1 MLVVM
6 TVSESAFGQI
16 VRDLRREKGLT
27 QGALG
32 AAAGYQGGAG
42 VTVSRIENGLLEP
55 SAERLE
61 GIATA
66 LGLTSR
72 DLLHLAAVRA
82 TTEREQSPSGVE
94 SFDHRIAAIQEV
106 NERRKSLATAYR
118 AYTEAGAAAD
128 SSFLAPFRAIAARME
143 GVEVED
149 APHVEP
155 EGGGDHNA
163 SAEAAYQLRLTTY
176 GVKEALARSSRIGSA
191 GGASFDSFAEVVAL
205 STVAAGAAAANA
217 SMTSA
222 MSSLGAA
229 LNVASSVR
237 GARSTGWLAVAGGVV
252 AGALVAALT
261 ASGAKRTRK
270 QRQVLDE
277 ELIKV
282 EEQIADTQ
290 PGLDAL
296 LEVLPAATRT
306 LNYIAVHAGHALHRW
321 DVVGASG
328 HVDWRSLGGL
338 DRARYEAF
346 TEIAAAQVAV
356 QTISV
361 RDLVE
366 SRGQELDRTKS
377 LVDEVLTQSWDRVTQ
392 QV

>member
-1 MLVVM
+1 MAV
-6 TVSESAFGQI
+6 TESAIGRI
-16 VRDLRREKGLT
+16 VHDLRREKGLT
-27 QGALG
+27 QAALG
-32 AAAGYQGGAG
+32 VAAGYQGGAG

-55 SAERLE
+55 SADRLE
-61 GIATA
+61 GIASA

-72 DLLHLAAVRA
+72 DLTDLAAARA
-82 TTEREQSPSGVE
+82 ASEREQSQNGVE

-106 NERRKSLATAYR
+106 NRRRKSLATAYR

-128 SSFLAPFRAIAARME
+128 SSFLAPLRAIAARME
-143 GVEVED
+143 GIEIEE
-149 APHVEP
+149 APH
-155 EGGGDHNA
+155 
-163 SAEAAYQLRLTTY
+163 AEAENGEVGNVRAEASYQLRLTTY

-191 GGASFDSFAEVVAL
+191 GGASFDSFADAVAL
-205 STVAAGAAAANA
+205 STVAAGAAAASA
-217 SMTSA
+217 SMTTA
-222 MSSLGAA
+222 MSGLGAA
-229 LNVASSVR
+229 LNVASSLR
-237 GARSTGWLAVAGGVV
+237 GARSTSWLAVAGGVV

-277 ELIKV
+277 ELTKV

-296 LEVLPAATRT
+296 LEVLPAATKT
-306 LNYIAVHAGHALHRW
+306 LNYIAVHAGHALDRW
-321 DVVGASG
+321 DVVDASG
-328 HVDWRSLGGL
+328 QGDWRNLGDL
-338 DRARYEAF
+338 DRSQYEAF
-346 TEIAAAQVAV
+346 AEIAAAQVAV

-366 SRGQELDRTKS
+366 SRGQELDRTKA
-377 LVDEVLTQSWDRVTQ
+377 LIDEVLTQSWERVTQ

>member
-1 MLVVM
+1 M
-6 TVSESAFGQI
+6 TVSDSAFGQV
-16 VRDLRREKGLT
+16 VRDLRREQGLT

-32 AAAGYQGGAG
+32 VAAGYQGGAG

-55 SAERLE
+55 SADRLE

-72 DLLHLAAVRA
+72 DLLDLATARA
-82 TTEREQSPSGVE
+82 ASAREQSQNGIE
-94 SFDHRIAAIQEV
+94 SFDHRIAVIQEV

-128 SSFLAPFRAIAARME
+128 SSFLSPFRAMAARIE
-143 GVEVED
+143 GIEVEE
-149 APHVEP
+149 APHAED
-155 EGGGDHNA
+155 GRGGDCNA
-163 SAEAAYQLRLTTY
+163 RAEASYQLRLTTY

-191 GGASFDSFAEVVAL
+191 AGTSFDSFAEAVAL
-205 STVAAGAAAANA
+205 STVAAGAAAASA

-222 MSSLGAA
+222 MSGLGTA
-229 LNVASSVR
+229 LNVASSLR
-237 GARSTGWLAVAGGVV
+237 GARSTSWLAVAGGVV

-270 QRQVLDE
+270 QRQILDE
-277 ELIKV
+277 ELLKV

-296 LEVLPAATRT
+296 LEVLPTATKT
-306 LNYIAVHAGHALHRW
+306 LNYIAVHAGHALDRW

-328 HVDWRSLGGL
+328 HGDWRNLGDLG
-338 DRARYEAF
+338 RSQYEAF
-346 TEIAAAQVAV
+346 AEIAAAQVAV

-377 LVDEVLTQSWDRVTQ
+377 LVDEVLTQSWERVTQ

>member
-1 MLVVM
+1 M
-6 TVSESAFGQI
+6 TGSESAFGQV
-16 VRDLRREKGLT
+16 VRDLRREQGLT

-32 AAAGYQGGAG
+32 VAAGYQGGAG

-55 SAERLE
+55 SADRLE
-61 GIATA
+61 GIARA

-72 DLLHLAAVRA
+72 DLLDLVTARAASA
-82 TTEREQSPSGVE
+82 REQSSNGIE
-94 SFDHRIAAIQEV
+94 SFDDRIAAIQEV
-106 NERRKSLATAYR
+106 NERRKSLATTYR

-128 SSFLAPFRAIAARME
+128 SSFLSPFRAIAARIE
-143 GVEVED
+143 GIEVEE
-149 APHVEP
+149 APHAED
-155 EGGGDHNA
+155 GAGGDSNA
-163 SAEAAYQLRLTTY
+163 RAEASCQLRLTTY

-191 GGASFDSFAEVVAL
+191 AGASFDSFAEAVAL
-205 STVAAGAAAANA
+205 STVAAGAASA
-217 SMTSA
+217 SVTSA
-222 MSSLGAA
+222 MSGLGTA
-229 LNVASSVR
+229 LNVASSLR
-237 GARSTGWLAVAGGVV
+237 GARSTSWLAVAGGVV
-252 AGALVAALT
+252 AGAFVAALT

-290 PGLDAL
+290 PSLDAL
-296 LEVLPAATRT
+296 LEVLPAATKT

-328 HVDWRSLGGL
+328 RGDWRNLDDL
-338 DRARYEAF
+338 DRSQYEAF
-346 TEIAAAQVAV
+346 AEIAAAQVAV

-361 RDLVE
+361 RDLAE
-366 SRGQELDRTKS
+366 SRGQELDRTKL
-377 LVDEVLTQSWDRVTQ
+377 LVDEVLTQSWERVTQ

>member
-1 MLVVM
+1 MAV
-6 TVSESAFGQI
+6 TESAIGRI
-16 VRDLRREKGLT
+16 VHDLRREKGLT
-27 QGALG
+27 QAALG
-32 AAAGYQGGAG
+32 VAAGYQGGAG

-55 SAERLE
+55 SADRLE
-61 GIATA
+61 GIASA

-72 DLLHLAAVRA
+72 DLTDLAAARA
-82 TTEREQSPSGVE
+82 ASEREQSQNGVE

-128 SSFLAPFRAIAARME
+128 SSFLAPLRAIAARME
-143 GVEVED
+143 GIEIEE
-149 APHVEP
+149 APH
-155 EGGGDHNA
+155 
-163 SAEAAYQLRLTTY
+163 AEAENGGVGNVRAEASYQLRLTTY

-191 GGASFDSFAEVVAL
+191 GGASFDSFADAVAL
-205 STVAAGAAAANA
+205 STVAAGAAASA

-222 MSSLGAA
+222 MSGLGAA
-229 LNVASSVR
+229 LNVASSLR
-237 GARSTGWLAVAGGVV
+237 GARSTSWLAVAGGVV

-277 ELIKV
+277 ELTKV

-296 LEVLPAATRT
+296 LEVLPAATKT
-306 LNYIAVHAGHALHRW
+306 LNYIAVHAGHALDRW
-321 DVVGASG
+321 DVVDASG
-328 HVDWRSLGGL
+328 HGDWRNLGDL
-338 DRARYEAF
+338 DRSQYEAF
-346 TEIAAAQVAV
+346 AEIAAAQVAV

-377 LVDEVLTQSWDRVTQ
+377 LIDEVLTQSREMVTQ

>member
-1 MLVVM
+1 MAG
-6 TVSESAFGQI
+6 TESAFGQV
-16 VRDLRREKGLT
+16 VRDLRREQGLT

-32 AAAGYQGGAG
+32 VAAGYQGGAG

-55 SAERLE
+55 SADRLE
-61 GIATA
+61 GIARA

-72 DLLHLAAVRA
+72 DLLDLATARA
-82 TTEREQSPSGVE
+82 ASAREQSSNGTE

-106 NERRKSLATAYR
+106 NERRKSLETAYR

-128 SSFLAPFRAIAARME
+128 SSFLAPFRAIAARIE
-143 GVEVED
+143 GIEVEE
-149 APHVEP
+149 APHAED
-155 EGGGDHNA
+155 GAGGDSNA
-163 SAEAAYQLRLTTY
+163 RAEASYQLRLTTY

-191 GGASFDSFAEVVAL
+191 AGASFDSFAEAVAL
-205 STVAAGAAAANA
+205 STVAAGAAASA

-222 MSSLGAA
+222 MSGLGTA
-229 LNVASSVR
+229 LNVASSLR
-237 GARSTGWLAVAGGVV
+237 GARSTSWLAVAGGVV

-296 LEVLPAATRT
+296 LEVLPAATKT

-328 HVDWRSLGGL
+328 HGDWRNLGDL
-338 DRARYEAF
+338 DRSQYEAF
-346 TEIAAAQVAV
+346 AEIAAAQVAV

-377 LVDEVLTQSWDRVTQ
+377 LVDEVLTQSWERVTQ

>member
-1 MLVVM
+1 M
-6 TVSESAFGQI
+6 TVSESAFGQV
-16 VRDLRREKGLT
+16 VRDLRREQGLT

-32 AAAGYQGGAG
+32 VAAGYQGGAG

-55 SAERLE
+55 SADRLE

-72 DLLHLAAVRA
+72 DLLDLATARA
-82 TTEREQSPSGVE
+82 ASAREQSQNGIE

-128 SSFLAPFRAIAARME
+128 SSFLSPFRAIAARIE
-143 GVEVED
+143 GIEVEE
-149 APHVEP
+149 APHAED
-155 EGGGDHNA
+155 GRGGDSNA
-163 SAEAAYQLRLTTY
+163 RAEASYQLRLTTY

-191 GGASFDSFAEVVAL
+191 AGTSFDSFAEAVAL
-205 STVAAGAAAANA
+205 STVAAGAAAASA

-222 MSSLGAA
+222 MSGLGTA
-229 LNVASSVR
+229 LNVASSLR
-237 GARSTGWLAVAGGVV
+237 GARSTSWLAVAGGVV

-270 QRQVLDE
+270 QRQILDE
-277 ELIKV
+277 ELLKV

-296 LEVLPAATRT
+296 LEVLPAATKT
-306 LNYIAVHAGHALHRW
+306 LNYIAVHAGHALDRW
-321 DVVGASG
+321 DVVGVSG
-328 HVDWRSLGGL
+328 HGDWRNLGDL
-338 DRARYEAF
+338 DRSQYEAF
-346 TEIAAAQVAV
+346 AEIAAAQVAV

-377 LVDEVLTQSWDRVTQ
+377 LVDEVLTQSWERVTQ